1 MKQLLL
7 LFIGCCLLA
16 CHRNGHNT
24 QASSDNDS
32 TEIMAIRQRG
42 ELTVW
47 TLNDPT
53 SYFVYRGQ
61 NMGYQYDLAK
71 ELARSLGVKLRLK
84 IAKDEDDMIRRLCNN
99 EGDLIAYNLTITNE
113 RKKQVAFCDE
123 EHINYQV
130 IVQKSGKQMALRATD
145 LIGKDVYA
153 YPGKHM
159 DRLQSLN
166 KELGEGIR
174 IHRLRKDSLTMENAM
189 EQVAKG
195 KIPFLLS
202 DKDYALVNQTYLSG
216 LNSDLEITFGQRTA
230 WAVRTDSPQLLR
242 FINEWHNRKTSKA
255 TVKSGIQR
263 YFRMNKGI
271 IHSPIYSIQDGQISP
286 FDDLFRK
293 YASEIGWDWQL
304 LASLAYAESNFNPNV
319 VSWAGAVGLMQLM
332 PATARN
338 MGVPAGQEKDP
349 EQSIKASVRYIARLQ
364 RIFRNVTPVS
374 EQSKFVLASYNSGE
388 GHILDAMALA
398 EKYGKNKY
406 LWDHHVAEFILLK
419 SQPEYYQD
427 PVCKNGYF
435 RGTVTYNFVYD
446 IINRAE
452 YYRTKVK

>member
-24 QASSDNDS
+24 QSSSDNDS

-113 RKKQVAFCDE
+113 RKKQVVFCDE

-242 FINEWHNRKTSKA
+242 FINE
-255 TVKSGIQR
+255 
-263 YFRMNKGI
+263 
-271 IHSPIYSIQDGQISP
+271 
-286 FDDLFRK
+286 
-293 YASEIGWDWQL
+293 
-304 LASLAYAESNFNPNV
+304 
-319 VSWAGAVGLMQLM
+319 
-332 PATARN
+332 
-338 MGVPAGQEKDP
+338 
-349 EQSIKASVRYIARLQ
+349 
-364 RIFRNVTPVS
+364 
-374 EQSKFVLASYNSGE
+374 
-388 GHILDAMALA
+388 
-398 EKYGKNKY
+398 
-406 LWDHHVAEFILLK
+406 
-419 SQPEYYQD
+419 
-427 PVCKNGYF
+427 
-435 RGTVTYNFVYD
+435 
-446 IINRAE
+446 
-452 YYRTKVK
+452 